1 MNKNVRSAQDSSVP
15 EGFRELYRKHSPAV
29 YRVCFSFVRN
39 EADALDLM
47 QDTFLRYLET
57 PQKPRGDRH
66 EIAWLV
72 TTAGNLCRNH
82 LKSFKVSR
90 RDELRETDIV
100 SDGDHAAFEL
110 LEAVLR
116 LPDKYKTAV
125 YLYYYEGFDTNEI
138 ARLTGAKP
146 STVRSYLKRARA
158 KLKKLIADDSQL

>member
-1 MNKNVRSAQDSSVP
+1 MNTEVRSAQDSNIP
-15 EGFRELYRKHSPAV
+15 AEFGEFYQKYSPAV
-29 YRVCFSFVRN
+29 YRVCFSFVKN

-47 QDTFLRYLET
+47 QDTFLKYLEA
-57 PQKPRGDRH
+57 PKKPEGDRH

-72 TTAGNLCRNH
+72 TTAGNLCRNY

-90 RDELRETDIV
+90 RDELRETDITAG
-100 SDGDHAAFEL
+100 GDHAAFEL

-146 STVRSYLKRARA
+146 STVRSYLKRART
-158 KLKKLIADDSQL
+158 KLKGLLADE